1 MLNFRNTNIVVGL
14 LLIVCV
20 WLCINYNLTY
30 WSIAILLFLYSVVLF
45 YGCYFISSNF
55 FIKTVC
61 KANTTKKEIA
71 LSFDD
76 GPAQNYTP
84 EILQVLKEY
93 NIQAAFF
100 CIGKHIEAN
109 KDLLKQ
115 VHEEGHIIGNHSYTH
130 DKWFD
135 FFSSAKMK
143 AELAS
148 TDNVIKDITGKTP
161 KLFRPPYGVINP
173 NVRKAIIKGDYI
185 PLGWSMRSYDTMIK
199 DEQKLLKRITRS
211 INPGNIFLFHDT
223 CQITL
228 NVLPIFIQHLQQMG
242 FSIVRL
248 DKLLD
253 INAYE

>member
-1 MLNFRNTNIVVGL
+1 MLNFRNTNIVLGL
-14 LLIVCV
+14 LLVVCV
-20 WLCINYNLTY
+20 WLCINYNFTY
-30 WSIAILLFLYSVVLF
+30 WSIAILLFLYSLVLF
-45 YGCYFISSNF
+45 YGCYFISSSF
-55 FIKTVC
+55 FIKTIC
-61 KANTTKKEIA
+61 KANTNKKEIA

-135 FFSSAKMK
+135 LFSSAKMS
-143 AELAS
+143 AELAI
-148 TDNVIKDITGKTP
+148 TDNLIKDIIGKKP
-161 KLFRPPYGVINP
+161 KFFRPPYGVINP
-173 NVRKAIIKGDYI
+173 NVKKAIINGNYI

-199 DEQKLLKRITRS
+199 DKEKLLNRVTRS
-211 INPGNIFLFHDT
+211 IKPGDIFLFHDT
-223 CQITL
+223 CKTTL
-228 NVLPIFIQHLQQMG
+228 NILPIFIQHLQQKG

>member
-30 WSIAILLFLYSVVLF
+30 WSIGILLFLYSLVLF

-61 KANTTKKEIA
+61 KANINKNEIA

-76 GPAQNYTP
+76 GPAQNHTP
-84 EILQVLKEY
+84 EILQVLREY

-115 VHEEGHIIGNHSYTH
+115 VHEEGHVIGNHSYTH

-135 FFSSAKMK
+135 LFSSAKIN
-143 AELAS
+143 AELAL
-148 TDNVIKDITGKTP
+148 TDDIIKDITGQKP
-161 KLFRPPYGVINP
+161 RLFRPPYGVINP

-185 PLGWSMRSYDTMIK
+185 PLGWSLRSYDTMIK

-211 INPGNIFLFHDT
+211 IKPGDIFLFHDT

-228 NVLPIFIQHLQQMG
+228 KVLPIFIQHLQQKG

>member
-1 MLNFRNTNIVVGL
+1 M
-14 LLIVCV
+14 
-20 WLCINYNLTY
+20 
-30 WSIAILLFLYSVVLF
+30 LFLYSLVLF

-61 KANTTKKEIA
+61 KANTHKKEIA

-84 EILQVLKEY
+84 EILQVLREY

-115 VHEEGHIIGNHSYTH
+115 VHEEGHVIGNHSYTH

-135 FFSSAKMK
+135 LFSSAKMS
-143 AELAS
+143 AELAL
-148 TDNVIKDITGKTP
+148 TGNLIKDITGKKP

-173 NVRKAIIKGDYI
+173 NIRKAIIKGNYI

-211 INPGNIFLFHDT
+211 IKPGDIFLFHDT

-228 NVLPIFIQHLQQMG
+228 KVLPIFIQHLQQKG

>member
-30 WSIAILLFLYSVVLF
+30 WSIGILLFLYSLVLF

-61 KANTTKKEIA
+61 KANIDKKEIA

-84 EILQVLKEY
+84 EILQVLREY

-115 VHEEGHIIGNHSYTH
+115 VHEEGHVIGNHSYTH

-135 FFSSAKMK
+135 LFSSAKMN
-143 AELAS
+143 AELAL
-148 TDNVIKDITGKTP
+148 TDDIIKDITGQKP
-161 KLFRPPYGVINP
+161 RLFRPPYGVINP
-173 NVRKAIIKGDYI
+173 NVRKAIIKGSYI
-185 PLGWSMRSYDTMIK
+185 PLGWSLRSYDTMIK
-199 DEQKLLKRITRS
+199 DEGKLLKRITRS
-211 INPGNIFLFHDT
+211 IKPGDIFLFHDT

-228 NVLPIFIQHLQQMG
+228 KVLPIFIQHLQQKG